1 MAIAEPNKP
10 PMPFAIAPTQAVP
23 QAGTHSLPHD
33 AALAHVH
40 NLADFARLEA
50 DWRELE
56 SQSPATSLFQSF
68 DWLQSWTAV
77 YMTEG
82 TATSH
87 SSSPAR
93 SAASWYSPGR

>member
-1 MAIAEPNKP
+1 MAIAESNKP

-56 SQSPATSLFQSF
+56 SQMSG
-68 DWLQSWTAV
+68 DI
-77 YMTEG
+77 
-82 TATSH
+82 
-87 SSSPAR
+87 
-93 SAASWYSPGR
+93 AASRASTGCRAGPRST